1 MDKIS
6 IVVAVYNAEKT
17 LKKCVDSLLNQTYN
31 NIEIILVNDCSKD
44 NSLDICNEY
53 SKVNDNVKVISNERN
68 SGVSNTRN
76 NGIDNSTGEYIC
88 FVDSDDYVESNY
100 IEVL

>member
-44 NSLDICNEY
+44 NSLDICKEY
-53 SKVNDNVKVISNERN
+53 SKANDNVKVIDFYKEINNNDYLMSDKVHLN
-68 SGVSNTRN
+68 N
-76 NGIDNSTGEYIC
+76 NGNKAL
-88 FVDSDDYVESNY
+88 SN
-100 IEVL
+100 ILNDIVNN